1 MPHNLSADEFFAGI
15 SKPRNLALM
24 KIFSDLDIVDYTG
37 HGVPTIVDYYG
48 KDIFN
53 IQENY
58 ILVTIPFNG
67 KVLSKI
73 NVDVNVGVNNA
84 EKKIIEELLK
94 NPILTADKLAL
105 IVKKSKRT
113 IERYLKAL
121 QEKRIFRK
129 KRC

>member
-1 MPHNLSADEFFAGI
+1 MPDLSADEFFAGI

-53 IQENY
+53 IKENY

-73 NVDVNVGVNNA
+73 DVDANVGVNDV

-94 NPILTADKLAL
+94 NPVLTADKLAL

-121 QEKRIFRK
+121 QKRIFRK
-129 KRC
+129 KRS

>member
-1 MPHNLSADEFFAGI
+1 MPHNLSAVEFFAGI

-73 NVDVNVGVNNA
+73 NVDVNVGVNDV
-84 EKKIIEELLK
+84 EKKIIE
-94 NPILTADKLAL
+94 
-105 IVKKSKRT
+105 SF
-113 IERYLKAL
+113 Y
-121 QEKRIFRK
+121 RICF
-129 KRC
+129 

>member
-129 KRC
+129 KRS

>member
-53 IQENY
+53 IQEN
-58 ILVTIPFNG
+58 F
-67 KVLSKI
+67 
-73 NVDVNVGVNNA
+73 
-84 EKKIIEELLK
+84 
-94 NPILTADKLAL
+94 LTADKLAL